1 MHHVALLE
9 PLDFIKNQKYR
20 AETIGQLLASLM
32 KSGAL
37 CKFAVTPHHRFLQSS
52 WAITTQETC
61 SNREITC
68 ATCSLE
74 HMKLK

>member
-37 CKFAVTPHHRFLQSS
+37 CKFAVTPHHRFLQLRGQLRRRKR
-52 WAITTQETC
+52 AQTV
-61 SNREITC
+61 
-68 ATCSLE
+68 
-74 HMKLK
+74 K